1 MIALFQRTWV
11 LLATATLI
19 ELWLTF
25 AGLFG
30 VGNPTGDLS
39 LAYEP
44 WVSRVLDG
52 HLLLG
57 ISTPWVYPALALVP
71 MLLAT
76 FIGFG
81 ALVPGWLVLQFA
93 TLIGVLLMLVKLGKP
108 SLSEKS
114 KRFSAAYFWLACLLA
129 LGPVSISRID
139 FFSVSLVVVAGLA
152 IARSKPEIATV
163 LVTLAAWI
171 KVWPVAIFSAIWVA
185 ASSRRTV
192 LMRAAAA
199 CAFVL
204 VPAFL
209 LGANSSIFSF
219 ITDQLDRGIQIES
232 PWASPWLVAN
242 SLGDVYSA
250 ISYNRGLQTFEV
262 AGPNVELFSQVL
274 GLVQLGALLITV
286 ALGYL
291 AMRRGSQA
299 KEVLVWVAFTATLD
313 LIFFNKVGSPQF
325 ISWLAAAAIIGLL
338 LSARNFMPALGLV
351 LSISALT
358 GLVYPL
364 IYDAILAGSLLETL
378 ILQVRNLLLLVALVY
393 GNLRLSALIKRP

>member
-1 MIALFQRTWV
+1 MTTLFTRTWV
-11 LLATATLI
+11 LLICATLV
-19 ELWLTF
+19 EAWLCF
-25 AGLFG
+25 AGLYG
-30 VGNPTGDLS
+30 VGNPMGDLS

-44 WVSRVLDG
+44 WVARVLDG

-57 ISTPWVYPALALVP
+57 ISTPWVYPVLALVP
-71 MLLAT
+71 IFLAK
-76 FIGFG
+76 FVGFG
-81 ALVPGWLVLQFA
+81 ILVPGWLVLQYL
-93 TLIGVLLMLVKLGKP
+93 TLLTVLLLLVNFGKP
-108 SLSEKS
+108 SGVERAQ
-114 KRFSAAYFWLACLLA
+114 RFGAGYFWLACLLL

-139 FFSVSLVVVAGLA
+139 FFSVSIVVIAGLA
-152 IARSKPEIATV
+152 ISSSKQNLATI

-171 KVWPVAIFSAIWVA
+171 KVWPVAVFSAIWVA
-185 ASSRRTV
+185 ATSRRTIV
-192 LMRAAAA
+192 LRAAAVCVA
-199 CAFVL
+199 IIL
-204 VPAFL
+204 PAFL
-209 LGANSSIFSF
+209 LGANTSLFGF
-219 ITDQLDRGIQIES
+219 VGDQLSRGIQIES

-262 AGPNVELFSQVL
+262 AGPKVELFAQLL

-286 ALGYL
+286 GLGYL
-291 AMRRGSQA
+291 AIRRSSAA

-325 ISWLAAAAIIGLL
+325 ITWLSAVSVIGLL
-338 LSARNFMPALGLV
+338 LAARNFWPALGLV

-378 ILQVRNLLLLVALVY
+378 ILQLRNLLLLVALVY
-393 GNLRLSALIKRP
+393 ANLRLSALTKRV